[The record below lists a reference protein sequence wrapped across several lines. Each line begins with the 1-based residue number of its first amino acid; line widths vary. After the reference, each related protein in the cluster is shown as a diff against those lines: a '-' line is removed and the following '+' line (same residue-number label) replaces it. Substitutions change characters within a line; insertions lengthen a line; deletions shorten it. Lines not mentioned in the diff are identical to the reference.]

1 MTLLVRRALDQVRFI
16 LLALPLLPL
25 LFEADYSQYYGNRKL
40 QVALETFHQLP
51 ITYNDQFPLDSTV
64 HCIGGT
70 FGTFQQ
76 NDWLYRSC
84 EFRNICFDLE
94 AQEFVLFPS
103 KEEQQLAD
111 LLKRNPL
118 VSLSTVSSPSL
129 HVALGA
135 VDPPDP
141 SQLNDREKMQVHKK
155 NLAWFPL
162 VRNTKVT
169 KGYYELPE
177 SHILVPFQEN
187 HPMSPDSLVNKD
199 FLSLFTLLYEF
210 GLELKK
216 PIYIRHGKNLPLC
229 DKECETLLKTHLRID
244 ASKPVLSGIDH
255 RSSDLVCAK
264 YGVAGLGM
272 RMTGKGPVREK
283 DGSWL
288 YTHTVGRHATKR
300 VFQKYME
307 ATETTAQI

>member
-1 MTLLVRRALDQVRFI
+1 MRLRRALDRVRFMV
-16 LLALPLLPL
+16 LALPLLPL
-25 LFEADYSQYYGNRKL
+25 LFEADSSQYYGNRRL
-40 QVALETFHQLP
+40 QVASETFQQVP
-51 ITYNDQFPLDSTV
+51 VAYKDQFPLDSTV

-70 FGTFQQ
+70 FGLFHE

-84 EFRNICFDLE
+84 EFRNICFDLS

-103 KEEQQLAD
+103 KEEQELAE
-111 LLKRNPL
+111 LLKTNPI
-118 VSLSTVSSPSL
+118 VSVSTVSSPSFQ
-129 HVALGA
+129 VALSA

-141 SQLNDREKMQVHKK
+141 SQLDDRARMEVHKK
-155 NLAWFPL
+155 NLSWFPL
-162 VRNTKVT
+162 VRNTKAT

-177 SHILVPFQEN
+177 SHIFVPFQES

-210 GLELKK
+210 GLEEKK
-216 PIYIRHGKNLPLC
+216 PIFIRHGTHLPLC
-229 DKECETLLKTHLRID
+229 DKKCEILLKTHLQID
-244 ASKPVLSGIDH
+244 ASKPILSGIDH

-272 RMTGKGPVREK
+272 RMTGTRPVRDK

-300 VFQKYME
+300 AFQKYME
-307 ATETTAQI
+307 TWEKTARD